1 METFKNEVLSYYNE
15 KDINTQGIITENRK
29 GEKCFF
35 PLISLSVGLVNQLST
50 IRCRSHVD
58 IADLASEAKK
68 IAKNI
73 PGNSYFINQRLST

>member
-1 METFKNEVLSYYNE
+1 
-15 KDINTQGIITENRK
+15 
-29 GEKCFF
+29 
-35 PLISLSVGLVNQLST
+35 LISLSVGLVNQLST